1 MHLHQ
6 RRLPAAQLSD
16 GIGLRPE
23 AADDE
28 AFVRRLFAANRA
40 ADFAPLGLPEPALD
54 MLLGQQFA
62 AQRAQYS
69 ADRAQSDWWIVE
81 RDGVAVGRLYIR
93 HDPGFD
99 YLVDIALLPEV
110 QGQGIGGRLMDRMM
124 TEAAAAGRGIRLHV
138 DPFKP
143 ARRLYLSKGFRET
156 GVDGPDTAM
165 EWAPS

>member
-1 MHLHQ
+1 MHL
-6 RRLPAAQLSD
+6 RPGRLPAAQLSD
-16 GIGLRPE
+16 GIHLRLE
-23 AADDE
+23 TADDE

-40 ADFAPLGLPEPALD
+40 AAFAPLGLPEPVLD
-54 MLLGQQFA
+54 TLLAQQFA

-69 ADRAQSDWWIVE
+69 ADRTNSDWWIVE

-110 QGQGIGGRLMDRMM
+110 QGQGIGSRLMDRMM
-124 TEAAAAGRGIRLHV
+124 SEAAAAGRGVRLHV

-143 ARRLYLSKGFRET
+143 ARQLYLRKGFREI
-156 GVDGPDTAM
+156 GMDGPDIAM
-165 EWAPS
+165 EWPIS